1 MKTREEI
8 EQLAENSSEVQ
19 EATYTPQ
26 HKITYQH
33 GYIDG
38 FTKCQ
43 EDMADKWISVENR
56 LPEESGRYLGYLKEL
71 NDLGNSFSIINV
83 AFNVNHK
90 DSTAWTEHGEVLQY
104 ITHWMPLPNEP
115 LNKLD

>member
-1 MKTREEI
+1 MKTKEEI
-8 EQLAENSSEVQ
+8 ETICSNIIDSESVNEKFKQ
-19 EATYTPQ
+19 AVYEGAILGYTQ
-26 HKITYQH
+26 
-33 GYIDG
+33 
-38 FTKCQ
+38 CQ